1 VYELQP
7 SPEVAPA
14 GDAGQ
19 KLERKERARK
29 ELELFETSRATY
41 NQEQM
46 AGDEIESFGSI
57 PSSSF

>member
-1 VYELQP
+1 VLY
-7 SPEVAPA
+7 
-14 GDAGQ
+14 Q